1 MKLNKENNPRSG
13 AKGFTLIELLIVIAI
28 LAVLSVVVILTLNPA
43 ELLRQARDS
52 TRLSDMSTYKSAIA
66 LYLADVNS
74 PFIGT
79 STLCYAHGSSTMSG
93 CTFQGRFAAGTIT
106 LVSSVAVNGTG
117 AATFGWVPIN
127 FTAISAGAP
136 MSVEPID
143 PTNNYTYF
151 YAYRPNGT
159 AYKITVNME
168 SGKYQQGGSN
178 DVESTDGGISSSTY
192 EVGTDLAL

>member
-43 ELLRQARDS
+43 ELLKQARDS

-66 LYLADVNS
+66 LYLADVTTPS
-74 PFIGT
+74 IGV
-79 STLCYAHGSSTMSG
+79 SSNCYAHASSSMAN
-93 CTFQGRFAAGTIT
+93 CQVNGRFAAGPTPSMNSI
-106 LVSSVAVNGTG
+106 VAVNGTG
-117 AATFGWVPIN
+117 WMPIN

-143 PTNNYTYF
+143 PANGTTYF
-151 YAYRPNGT
+151 YAYRPSGT
-159 AYKITVNME
+159 TYKITVDME
-168 SGKYQQGGSN
+168 STKYKQGGSN
-178 DVESTDGGISSSTY
+178 DVESTDGGISSSVY

>member
-1 MKLNKENNPRSG
+1 MKLNKENNLCRG

-43 ELLRQARDS
+43 ELLKQARDS
-52 TRLSDMSTYKSAIA
+52 TRVSDMATYKSAIA
-66 LYLADVNS
+66 LYLADVTTPS
-74 PFIGT
+74 IGV
-79 STLCYAHGSSTMSG
+79 STNCYAHASSTMTN
-93 CTFQGRFAAGTIT
+93 CLVQGRFNAT
-106 LVSSVAVNGTG
+106 LTAVMTSTVAVNGTG
-117 AATFGWVPIN
+117 WMPIA
-127 FTAISAGAP
+127 FSTISSGAP
-136 MSVEPID
+136 ISVEPID
-143 PTNNYTYF
+143 PTNNATYF

-159 AYKITVNME
+159 VYKITVNME

>member
-143 PTNNYTYF
+143 PTK
-151 YAYRPNGT
+151 NGT

-168 SGKYQQGGSN
+168 SGKYAQFGSN
-178 DVESTDGGISSSTY
+178 DVESTDGGNSSSTY
-192 EVGTDLAL
+192 EVGTDLSL

>member
-117 AATFGWVPIN
+117 WMPIN

-143 PTNNYTYF
+143 PANGTTYF
-151 YAYRPNGT
+151 YAYRPSGT
-159 AYKITVNME
+159 TYKITVDME
-168 SGKYQQGGSN
+168 STKYKQGGSN
-178 DVESTDGGISSSTY
+178 DVESTDGGNSSSTY
-192 EVGTDLAL
+192 EVGTDLSL